1 MDDVDEWLNRPRS
14 LALVQL
20 TRTLKDPLERSGKAP
35 KPLRLGTSVPWV
47 AWGLKPRGPFLG
59 GVFVHG
65 QGDGNWDRANGKL
78 LLVGPSLNCNLEV
91 EKKDETGREAWGRE
105 TQVPRTSNDER
116 VYF

>member
-20 TRTLKDPLERSGKAP
+20 TRTLKDPLERPGKAP